1 MKPIQKLKEPVR
13 ILSESENEIMYLA
26 ENDTGTMEMTEY
38 KVFQGIHLIYRDVH
52 MLHYEYPSSEKQNLL
67 EINHCRE
74 GRYEH
79 RIGRQYY
86 YLSSGDLSVSRSNEN
101 GIEAYYPTSHY
112 HGISIII
119 DPSTAPECLS
129 CFLDDVNV
137 RPTALMEKFCH
148 NAECFIIRSTE
159 SLEHI
164 FSELYTVPESIRMG
178 YMKVKVLELLL
189 FLSGLNTEISQT
201 VQHSCPPS
209 QVRLAK
215 AVCSYVCAHM
225 SEHFTIEQL
234 AVQFQVSPT
243 QLKKSFR
250 NVYGNSLYS
259 YVRTQK
265 MLSAAR
271 LLQDTDR
278 TILDIAGE
286 CGYDNGSKFSKAF
299 RCVMGVSP
307 RDFRNNKNLPIESVR
322 MERKNTFEAENPV

>member
-1 MKPIQKLKEPVR
+1 MESEPCTAQSERLLSADETCRVR
-13 ILSESENEIMYLA
+13 IAENE
-26 ENDTGTMEMTEY
+26 TGTMTMTDY
-38 KVFQGIHLIYRDVH
+38 RIFPGIRLIYKDVH
-52 MLHYEYPSSEKQNLL
+52 MLRYAYPAPPHDALL

-86 YLSSGDLSVSRSNEN
+86 YLSAGDLSISRSAES
-101 GIEAYYPTSHY
+101 GTEAYFPTSHY

-119 DPSTAPECLS
+119 DPEKAPACFS

-137 RPTALMEKFCH
+137 RPQVLMEKFCAE
-148 NAECFIIRSTE
+148 NACFIIRSTE

-164 FSELYTVPESIRMG
+164 FSELYHIPESIRMG
-178 YMKVKVLELLL
+178 YLKVKVLELLL
-189 FLSGLNTEISQT
+189 FLSGLDTEISQT
-201 VQHSCPPS
+201 GLHSCPPS

-215 AVCSYVCAHM
+215 AVCSYVCSHM

-234 AVQFQVSPT
+234 AGQFQVSPT

-250 NVYGNSLYS
+250 NVYGDSIYS

-299 RCVMGVSP
+299 RKVMGVSP
-307 RDFRNNKNLPIESVR
+307 RDFRNNKSLPIESVR
-322 MERKNTFEAENPV
+322 LERKNKF